1 MANSINFLAGTYSQ
15 YKNATKDPNALYF
28 ITDEKQIYKGSSL
41 VTDDVS
47 VVTALPEVSEAINGK
62 IYIVN
67 DGSKTSEVKYFNGT
81 SFIDVSKT
89 IETISDKTGIVSGET
104 KVVTAGA
111 VADFAKDITDT
122 IGDMTQ
128 VKTTAKTVAGAVD
141 ELKDAVDKAVEA
153 GEVYL
158 DVAETATAGYLKT
171 YIISQGKN
179 SEGGKIEVGKIDIP
193 KDLVVTAGEVVKNP
207 KGQSAGTY
215 IKLTIANQ
223 EVPIYINV
231 ADLVD
236 AYTPATGAT
245 QVQIAIS
252 DTNVI
257 SATLVTNAVETANIK
272 DKNVTKAKLEESLQD
287 SIDKADSA
295 VQSVVTGEKN
305 GTIKVD
311 NTEVTVRGINS
322 AAYEEATYFATA
334 DLVGV
339 IPEEFESKTIVGL
352 IDEKVAK
359 GLTWG
364 TIS

>member
-1 MANSINFLAGTYSQ
+1 MANSIKFLAGTYNQ

-47 VVTALPEVSEAINGK
+47 VVTAFPEVSEAINGK

-81 SFIDVSKT
+81 SFIDVSKA

-111 VADFAKDITDT
+111 VADFAKDIT
-122 IGDMTQ
+122 
-128 VKTTAKTVAGAVD
+128 
-141 ELKDAVDKAVEA
+141 EA
-153 GEVYL
+153 GKVYL

-179 SEGGKIEVGKIDIP
+179 PEGGKIEVGKIDIP

-207 KGQSAGTY
+207 EGQSAGTY

-223 EVPIYINV
+223 EAPIYINV

-236 AYTPATGAT
+236 AYTPAAGAT

-257 SATLVTNAVETANIK
+257 SATLVADAVETANIK
-272 DKNVTKAKLEESLQD
+272 DKNVTKAKLEKSLQD
-287 SIDKADSA
+287 SIDKANSA
-295 VQSVVTGEKN
+295 VQSVVTGEKD

-311 NTEVTVRGINS
+311 DTEVTVKGINS
-322 AAYEEATYFATA
+322 AAYKEDKYFATA
-334 DLVGV
+334 ALVGT
-339 IPEEFESKTIVGL
+339 IPEGSESTTIVGL

>member
-1 MANSINFLAGTYSQ
+1 MANSIKFLAGTYSQ

-28 ITDEKQIYKGSSL
+28 ITDEKQIYKGSYL

-81 SFIDVSKT
+81 SFIDVSKA

-141 ELKDAVDKAVEA
+141 ELKDAVDKAAEA

-158 DVAETATAGYLKT
+158 DVAETAGYLKT

-179 SEGGKIEVGKIDIP
+179 PEGGKIEVGKIDIP

-207 KGQSAGTY
+207 EGQSAGTY

-223 EVPIYINV
+223 EAPIYINV

-236 AYTPATGAT
+236 AYTPAAGAT

-257 SATLVTNAVETANIK
+257 SATLVADAVETANIK

-287 SIDKADSA
+287 SINKADSA
-295 VQSVVTGEKN
+295 VQSVVTGDTN

-322 AAYEEATYFATA
+322 AAYKEDTYFATA
-334 DLVGV
+334 ALVGA
-339 IPEEFESKTIVGL
+339 IPEGSESTTIVGL